1 MKYAVSEGIMKQSYR
16 HSVHR
21 QSFLVVTTLLATTL
35 EFLAL
40 LLFNS
45 LGLNYISAGALA
57 LVYSIIYQYSR
68 LVPSAYRF
76 RIFGIQFNN
85 KSLNYFLAFQVRIN
99 EFHNSQMNIPSI
111 LARD

>member
-1 MKYAVSEGIMKQSYR
+1 MKQSYR

-21 QSFLVVTTLLATTL
+21 QSFLVVTTL